1 MLDVVLIPL
10 FIEFIMILLI
20 LFFDYKYSKLL
31 FILTGTIIIYY
42 FALIMLLKNEIINY
56 NADITY

>member
-20 LFFDYKYSKLL
+20 LLFDYKYSKIL
-31 FILTGTIIIYY
+31 FMLTSFIIIYY
-42 FALIMLLKNEIINY
+42 IALIMLLK
-56 NADITY
+56 TK